1 MSGIKIKD
9 ITIEVNTIEEPLTE
23 EEKKKQQALEKEK
36 AERKKISS
44 IWAAIAKAA
53 FILSLLFFIL
63 AVLFASLMVDFT
75 SASSICLIVSIISA
89 LLSFMVKP
97 YGPADDYGP
106 TWRERY
112 EDRWT

>member
-1 MSGIKIKD
+1 MNKVNIKD
-9 ITIEVNTIEEPLTE
+9 ITIEVNTADDTLAK
-23 EEKKKQQALEKEK
+23 EEKAKQQALEKEK
-36 AERKKISS
+36 AESKQTASAL
-44 IWAAIAKAA
+44 AAIAIVA
-53 FILSLLFFIL
+53 FILCILFFIL
-63 AVLFASLMVDFT
+63 AVLSNVLNKEFT